1 MVRWKPGSRSPNI
14 EDRRGEGPS
23 SGGGS
28 GGLNLPINLGG
39 GKGCLGLGGGTVGL
53 IAVIA
58 VMLLGGGN
66 IGDILG
72 SGGGGSGGFPI
83 GPDITLPGLP
93 SAQGD
98 PIPSGPESDADADL
112 VDYVSFVLDDV
123 QTTWRDQFTDAGERY
138 DDATLVL
145 FTGSVNSGCGAAQS
159 ASGPFYCP
167 LDSKVYLDLDFF
179 RELRDRFG
187 APGDFAQAYVIA
199 HELGHHVQNLLGINE
214 QVRAQQQRH
223 PGDANELSVRQEL
236 QADCFAGVWAHSTYE
251 RKILEKGDLEEGL
264 AAAASVGDDRIQQE
278 STGRVDPESFTHGT
292 SEQRQHWFTRGYDSG
307 DIDRCDTFTAEEL

>member
-1 MVRWKPGSRSPNI
+1 MVRWKPGSRSTNI
-14 EDRRGEGPS
+14 EDRRGDGSS
-23 SGGGS
+23 SGGGF
-28 GGLNLPINLGG
+28 GGLNLPMGG
-39 GKGCLGLGGGTVGL
+39 GKGCLGLGGGTVG
-53 IAVIA
+53 IIVVVAVL
-58 VMLLGGGN
+58 LLGGGN

-93 SAQGD
+93 SAPGD
-98 PIPSGPESDADADL
+98 SIPSGPESDADADL

-123 QTTWRDQFTDAGERY
+123 QTTWRDEFTGAGERY

-145 FTGSVNSGCGAAQS
+145 FTEAVNSGCGTAQS

-167 LDSKVYLDLDFF
+167 LDSKAYLDLDFF

-199 HELGHHVQNLLGINE
+199 HELGHHVQNLLGINDKV
-214 QVRAQQQRH
+214 QTQQQRN
-223 PGDANELSVRQEL
+223 PDDANELSVRQEL

-264 AAAASVGDDRIQQE
+264 AAAASVGDDRIQKE

>member
-1 MVRWKPGSRSPNI
+1 MVRWKPGSRSTNI
-14 EDRRGEGPS
+14 EDRRGDGPA
-23 SGGGS
+23 S
-28 GGLNLPINLGG
+28 GGLGGMNLPINLGG

-58 VMLLGGGN
+58 VMLLSGGN

-72 SGGGGSGGFPI
+72 SGGGGSTSFPI

-93 SAQGD
+93 SAQSD
-98 PIPSGPESDADADL
+98 PIPSGPESNADADL
-112 VDYVSFVLDDV
+112 VDYVSFILDDV
-123 QTTWRDQFTDAGERY
+123 QMTWSDEFTRAGERY

-145 FTGSVNSGCGAAQS
+145 FTGAVNSGCGTAQS

-187 APGDFAQAYVIA
+187 APGDFAQAYVVA
-199 HELGHHVQNLLGINE
+199 HELGHHVQNLLGINDKVQTRQE
-214 QVRAQQQRH
+214 RN

-264 AAAASVGDDRIQQE
+264 AAAASVGDDRIQEE

-292 SEQRQHWFTRGYDSG
+292 SEQRRRWLERGYDSG
-307 DIDRCDTFTAEEL
+307 DIDRCNTFTAEEL